1 MKLFLELLMAG
12 SEDEWKILCVVRGY
26 HVYSDMWNLYLE
38 DEFMTKHQRC
48 NPHDKYAIAILRT
61 NVYEDKIVVGTCQG
75 NIEGVLL
82 VHSP

>member
-1 MKLFLELLMAG
+1 MAG

-48 NPHDKYAIAILRT
+48 NLHDKYAIAILRT
-61 NVYEDKIVVGTCQG
+61 NVYEDKIVVGTCQRKY
-75 NIEGVLL
+75 
-82 VHSP
+82 